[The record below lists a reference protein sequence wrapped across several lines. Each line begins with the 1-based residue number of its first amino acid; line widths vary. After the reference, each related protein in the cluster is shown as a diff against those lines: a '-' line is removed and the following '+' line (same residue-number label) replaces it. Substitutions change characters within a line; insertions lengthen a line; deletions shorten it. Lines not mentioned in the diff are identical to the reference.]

1 MRANQWLIMAR
12 AKKENPLAAADE
24 FDVAATAPIPSPAPT
39 FDEEPDE
46 PEESIEVS
54 EIEPVT
60 SPIHVIETPE
70 QRRLMRQKRIA
81 KAEEEQLRRLM
92 RQFPVVLRL
101 VVENRNLKAQLEQ
114 LD

>member
-1 MRANQWLIMAR
+1 MAR
-12 AKKENPLAAADE
+12 AKKENPSAVSDE
-24 FDVAATAPIPSPAPT
+24 FDVAAVAPNPIPAPT

-46 PEESIEVS
+46 PEESTEVS
-54 EIEPVT
+54 EIEPRT

>member
-1 MRANQWLIMAR
+1 MAR
-12 AKKENPLAAADE
+12 AKKENPLAASDE
-24 FDVAATAPIPSPAPT
+24 FDVAVIAPKQSPAPT
-39 FDEEPDE
+39 FDDE
-46 PEESIEVS
+46 TDEAEKTIEDSQV
-54 EIEPVT
+54 EPVT
-60 SPIHVIETPE
+60 SPAPLIETPE

-101 VVENRNLKAQLEQ
+101 VAENRNLKAQLEQ

>member
-1 MRANQWLIMAR
+1 
-12 AKKENPLAAADE
+12 
-24 FDVAATAPIPSPAPT
+24 
-39 FDEEPDE
+39 
-46 PEESIEVS
+46 
-54 EIEPVT
+54 
-60 SPIHVIETPE
+60 VIETPE